1 MKKETVIQIV
11 NDFSEEIELENLFE
25 TLLIRDKIEQ
35 GLKQIEN
42 GEIISHEKVVKYFNN
57 KFKS

>member
-11 NDFSEEIELENLFE
+11 NDFSEEVELKNFFE

-42 GEIISHEKVVKYFNN
+42 EEIISHEKVVKYFND